1 MSSPTGALRCAIYI
15 RVSTEEQVERAR
27 LREQQER
34 LPALARERGWSYT
47 VLEDLGVSG
56 RTIGDRPGMRRLLQM
71 ISADEID
78 VVLVIE
84 QSRLTRDTTL
94 EDLGHIIR
102 ACQEHGVAI
111 ATPERIYRPDDLDD
125 FVMLGIQGVLSAAE
139 VRRFVKR
146 AQEGINR
153 TASEGRYTGG
163 IVPYGYR
170 VGSDGHFQIY
180 EPEAAIVRD
189 MYAWLID
196 DRLTLYQIQR
206 RLNDLGVPPP
216 NEGTRSPDSDRD
228 RGKRSRKTS
237 RRWQGF
243 TVKRILSSSFYCGER
258 VYGKRARQPRSL
270 VTGAVPA
277 IVDRARHHEAQ
288 VRLAEQRARHSRGQ
302 RYDYLLKGKI
312 RCAACGHAYT
322 GATDQTVQHGTVRRY
337 ACTSNGRENERG
349 FSCNNPSVRADILE
363 PLVWRDVCRFLSMP
377 DLVLTHFEQQS
388 DEQQA
393 ALLRHEEQRRS
404 LRDRRAALVEEIERW
419 LDVYPRA
426 LSGLTAGVTAD
437 DVDRK
442 VAELRAQAKRLDT
455 QIARL
460 DLWTERLEVRNTR
473 RKNLEELLRDLQARL
488 HSASESERTAIVH
501 ELVLKIE
508 IEAERDADGKPTFH
522 YERRHRPDGSF
533 WYAQRVPHVN
543 VTVVYRFP
551 EAEIPAKKEAEER
564 AHAHRFIVPMSW
576 KREGKSAR
584 PPTRATATTPSS
596 SGWRRASSAERV
608 NSGSSSSMST
618 PRWASVTSPG
628 RGPGPPPTIAAT
640 EAL

>member
-1 MSSPTGALRCAIYI
+1 MSCAAGALRCAIYI

-34 LPALARERGWSYT
+34 LPALARERGWPYI

-56 RTIGDRPGMRRLLQM
+56 RTIDGRPGMRRLLQM

-94 EDLGHIIR
+94 EDLGRIIR
-102 ACQEHGVAI
+102 ACQEHAVAI

-146 AQEGINR
+146 AQEGIDR

-163 IVPYGYR
+163 IVPYAYR
-170 VGSDGHFQIY
+170 VDSDGQFQVH
-180 EPEAAIVRD
+180 ELEAAIVRD

-206 RLNDLGVPPP
+206 RLNDLGIPPP
-216 NEGTRSPDSDRD
+216 NAGTRSPNSDGA
-228 RGKRSRKTS
+228 RGKRSRKMS

-277 IVDRARHHEAQ
+277 IVDRARYHEAQ
-288 VRLAEQRARHSRGQ
+288 IRLSEQRARHSRGQ

-349 FSCNNPSVRADILE
+349 FSCDNPSVRADVLE
-363 PLVWRDVCRFLSMP
+363 PLVWKDVCRFLAMP

-388 DEQQA
+388 DEQA
-393 ALLRHEEQRRS
+393 SALRRHEDQRRR
-404 LRDRRAALVEEIERW
+404 LQGRHAAIGEEVERW

-460 DLWTERLEVRNTR
+460 DVWAERLAVRNTR
-473 RKNLEELLRDLQARL
+473 RKNLEDLLSELRKRL
-488 HSASESERTAIVH
+488 HSASESERAAIVH
-501 ELVLKIE
+501 ELLVSIE
-508 IEAERDADGKPTFH
+508 IEGERDAHGKPTFH
-522 YERRHRPDGSF
+522 YERRHRADGSF

-551 EAEIPAKKEAEER
+551 EAKLPAKKEAEEGV
-564 AHAHRFIVPMSW
+564 HAQRFIVATSW
-576 KREGKSAR
+576 KRAG
-584 PPTRATATTPSS
+584 
-596 SGWRRASSAERV
+596 
-608 NSGSSSSMST
+608 
-618 PRWASVTSPG
+618 
-628 RGPGPPPTIAAT
+628 
-640 EAL
+640 

>member
-1 MSSPTGALRCAIYI
+1 MSPPAGALRCAIYI

-47 VLEDLGVSG
+47 VVEDLGVSG
-56 RTIGDRPGMRRLLQM
+56 RTIDRRPGMRRVLQM
-71 ISADEID
+71 IGADEIE

-94 EDLGHIIR
+94 EDLGRVIR

-146 AQEGINR
+146 AQEGLNR

-170 VGSDGHFQIY
+170 VGSDGDFQIY
-180 EPEAAIVRD
+180 QPEAAIVRD

-206 RLNDLGVPPP
+206 RLNDLGVSPP
-216 NEGTRSPDSDRD
+216 NEGMRSAKSDRE

-270 VTGAVPA
+270 VIGAVPA
-277 IVDRARHHEAQ
+277 IVDRTRYHEAQ
-288 VRLAEQRARHSRGQ
+288 VRLAEQRGRHTRGQ
-302 RYDYLLKGKI
+302 RYEYLLKGKI

-337 ACTSNGRENERG
+337 ACTSNGRGNERG
-349 FSCNNPSVRADILE
+349 FSCNNPSVRADVLE
-363 PLVWRDVCRFLSMP
+363 PLVWKDVCRFLSTP
-377 DLVLTHFEQQS
+377 DLVLKHFERQS

-393 ALLRHEEQRRS
+393 TLLRQDDQRHC
-404 LRDRRAALVEEIERW
+404 LRDRRAVLGEEIDRW

-426 LSGLTAGVTAD
+426 VSGLTAGVTGD

-442 VAELRAQAKRLDT
+442 VAELRAEAKRLDT
-455 QIARL
+455 QIKRL
-460 DLWTERLEVRNTR
+460 DVWRERLEVRNTR
-473 RKNLEELLRDLQARL
+473 RRNLEELLRDLEARL
-488 HSASESERTAIVH
+488 RSASESERIAIVH

-508 IEAERDADGKPTFH
+508 IEAQRDANGEPTFH
-522 YERRHRPDGSF
+522 YERRHRPDGRF
-533 WYAQRVPHVN
+533 WYAHRVPHVT
-543 VTVVYRFP
+543 VTVVYQFP
-551 EAEIPAKKEAEER
+551 DGEIPVKKEAEER
-564 AHAHRFIVPMSW
+564 THGHMF
-576 KREGKSAR
+576 
-584 PPTRATATTPSS
+584 
-596 SGWRRASSAERV
+596 
-608 NSGSSSSMST
+608 
-618 PRWASVTSPG
+618 
-628 RGPGPPPTIAAT
+628 IAAT
-640 EAL
+640 S

>member
-1 MSSPTGALRCAIYI
+1 MTSRGRALRCAIYI

-34 LPALARERGWSYT
+34 LPAVAHEHGWSYV

-56 RTIGDRPGMRRLLQM
+56 RTIDGRPGMRQLLQM
-71 ISADEID
+71 IAADEID

-94 EDLGHIIR
+94 EDLGRIIR
-102 ACQEHGVAI
+102 ACQEHQVAI

-153 TASEGRYTGG
+153 TATEGRYTGG
-163 IVPYGYR
+163 IVPYG
-170 VGSDGHFQIY
+170 F
-180 EPEAAIVRD
+180 RD

-196 DRLTLYQIQR
+196 DRLTLYQIQK
-206 RLNDLGVPPP
+206 RLNDLGVSPP
-216 NEGTRSPDSDRD
+216 NAGRRNANSDD

-243 TVKRILSSSFYCGER
+243 TVKRILSSSFYAGER
-258 VYGKRARQPRSL
+258 VYGKRARRPRAL

-277 IVDRARHHEAQ
+277 IFERARYHEAQ
-288 VRLAEQRARHSRGQ
+288 LRLTEQRARHSRGQ
-302 RYDYLLKGKI
+302 RYEYLLKGKI

-337 ACTSNGRENERG
+337 TCTTTGRENERG
-349 FSCNNPSVRADILE
+349 FSCNNPSVRADVLE
-363 PLVWRDVCRFLSMP
+363 PLVWKDVCRFLSKP
-377 DLVLTHFEQQS
+377 DLVLTHFERQS

-393 ALLRHEEQRRS
+393 ARLRHEEQRRS
-404 LRDRRAALVEEIERW
+404 LRDRRAVLGEEIDRW

-442 VAELRAQAKRLDT
+442 IAELRAEVERLDS

-460 DLWTERLEVRNTR
+460 DLWTERLELRNAR
-473 RKNLEELLRDLQARL
+473 RRNLEELLSDLRARL
-488 HSASESERTAIVH
+488 HSASDSERIAIAH

-508 IEAERDADGKPTFH
+508 IAAERDADGKPTFH

-533 WYAQRVPHVN
+533 WYAHRVPHVN

-551 EAEIPAKKEAEER
+551 DPEIPPSKQAEEK
-564 AHAHRFIVPMSW
+564 AHAHMF
-576 KREGKSAR
+576 
-584 PPTRATATTPSS
+584 
-596 SGWRRASSAERV
+596 
-608 NSGSSSSMST
+608 
-618 PRWASVTSPG
+618 
-628 RGPGPPPTIAAT
+628 IAAT
-640 EAL
+640 S